1 MLTMRAL
8 FPVIALAIG
17 LVSCGGT
24 AVRTVVDDDWLN
36 RPVTMDRN
44 RPLPAQLASHLAFL
58 GLDDRF
64 FSAPWPTLI
73 ELDKQWR
80 AHGVPVADPQQAERY
95 AVLRKGI
102 SYVLAAAAYQHAVQ
116 GDHAGQADHQLR
128 AMTTAM
134 VAAYTFLFEAIPP
147 HFSAIPEAL
156 DERTNDAR
164 EIYNRSLSWLA
175 LYRQSVA
182 TERGQGISLP
192 MVAGSLRLKPGAY
205 QLPYP
210 IDTARRF
217 DACYALHGIGNELP
231 VIQRGL
237 GAPMAVR
244 FEQRES
250 EANLVCAAT
259 FVVRLAEFPLA
270 QEEIAG
276 EWLVLDPLRNRRFPV
291 VDQHP
296 PFRLEADLT
305 TPLQVFASELPASQ
319 LSSGFFDGDKVGHL
333 AGITM
338 LEPYVA
344 GRIPLIL
351 VHGTMAT
358 PEAWL
363 PLLVSLRGDPW
374 LRDRYQVWFF
384 RYPTSNPIAAS
395 ATLLRDSIA
404 AQVRRLDPGDQ
415 DPAMHNMMLIGHS
428 MGGLISR
435 LVVIDSDEHL
445 RAALA
450 PDLPAG
456 DAGSALLTRCTTFTH
471 EKRIKRVVYIGT
483 PHRGVDLLDA
493 FWLDGATRWLE
504 LPKESADLTAVMR
517 GGERTS
523 LHNMRP
529 GSQLLTWLATK
540 PAGID
545 VKINSVLGEL
555 GDGNDGLVS
564 YKSAHLT
571 DIDSEVVLPV
581 DHGQIYKCSAALW
594 ELRRILDLH
603 ANAK

>member
-1 MLTMRAL
+1 MLTMRSLLLLIVLTCAL
-8 FPVIALAIG
+8 L
-17 LVSCGGT
+17 SCGGT

-44 RPLPAQLASHLAFL
+44 RQLPAQLTSHLAFL
-58 GLDDRF
+58 GLDDGF
-64 FSAPWPTLI
+64 VAAPWPTLS
-73 ELDKQWR
+73 ELDRQWR
-80 AHGVPVADPQQAERY
+80 AFGQPVADPQQVERH

-102 SYVLAAAAYQHAVQ
+102 SYVLAAAAYQHAVT
-116 GDHAGQADHQLR
+116 GDHAAHADHQLR

-134 VAAYTFLFEAIPP
+134 VAAYTFLFEPLAPYY
-147 HFSAIPEAL
+147 SAAPEAL

-175 LYRQSVA
+175 LYRQNVA
-182 TERGQGISLP
+182 TVRGEEFTLP
-192 MVAGSLRLKPGAY
+192 MVSGALRLKSGAY

-210 IDTARRF
+210 LASARRF
-217 DACYALHGIGNELP
+217 DACYALHGIGNEPP

-237 GAPMAVR
+237 GAPMIVR
-244 FEQRES
+244 FEQREN
-250 EANLVCAAT
+250 EANLACAAT
-259 FVVRLAEFPLA
+259 FVVRLAAFPLA
-270 QEEIAG
+270 QEELAG
-276 EWLVLDPLRNRRFPV
+276 EWLVLDPLRNLRVPLIE
-291 VDQHP
+291 QQP
-296 PFRLEADLT
+296 PTRLEADLT
-305 TPLQVFASELPASQ
+305 TPLQVLASELPASHR
-319 LSSGFFDGDKVGHL
+319 SSGFFDGDQVGHL

-358 PEAWL
+358 PDAWL
-363 PLLVSLRGDPW
+363 PLLASLRGDPW

-404 AQVRRLDPGDQ
+404 AQVRRLDPRDE
-415 DPAMHNMMLIGHS
+415 DPAMHNMIVMGHS

-435 LVVIDSDEHL
+435 LVVIDSDDQL
-445 RAALA
+445 RGALA

-456 DAGSALLTRCTTFTH
+456 DAGSALLTRCTTFSH
-471 EKRIKRVVYIGT
+471 EKRITRVVYIGT
-483 PHRGVDLLDA
+483 PHRGVELLDA

-504 LPKESADLTAVMR
+504 LPKESADLAAVMR

-540 PAGID
+540 PAGIA
-545 VKINSVLGEL
+545 VKINSVVGEL
-555 GDGNDGLVS
+555 GAGNDGLVS
-564 YKSAHLT
+564 YQSAHL
-571 DIDSEVVLPV
+571 SEVESEVILPV
-581 DHGQIYKCSAALW
+581 DHGQIYKCSAAIV
-594 ELRRILDLH
+594 ELRRILDRH
-603 ANAK
+603 ANAR